1 MSRKHRDVIAI
12 ERDETQQVQVTIS
25 EPTGGGR
32 EVEGGYSQL
41 FNRVM
46 QSGIFAALP
55 LPARAVYTAL
65 VYLGDNTR
73 HFIVDGKDGKGVNI
87 DRIMAVSG
95 CGETAVKQAIRTLD
109 DRQLIRILRKGGS
122 MPDGTRFASIYQL
135 LLPVAGFDH
144 LHKNLPPEVAPR
156 RDTTRYPGASRPG
169 TRSSRDPV
177 PDRRTTQNP
186 GAKRGSTGSQNVR
199 SNRTDRKVDSSR
211 QTAAAAEDSDEQQIA
226 ARDLLVE
233 RGVGEPL
240 LTRILDSSD
249 PTTIERHVLD
259 FDLRNK
265 LAGQARKTAGWL
277 VKSILAPYALHERT
291 LAVLEERTRSAQAKQ
306 HHRLKAI
313 EKELEDERLAAI
325 DAWAEEQFASADDE
339 ELETLRAK
347 VVAEYGSV
355 ARGLEHADPR
365 THPRL
370 SRLIKG
376 VLSQMYQPPV

>member
-12 ERDETQQVQVTIS
+12 ERDEHQQVQVTIS

-87 DRIMAVSG
+87 ERIMAVSG
-95 CGETAVKQAIRTLD
+95 CGETAVKQAIRTLA
-109 DRQLIRILRKGGS
+109 DRQLVRILRKGGS
-122 MPDGTRFASIYQL
+122 TPDGTRYASIYQL
-135 LLPVAGFDH
+135 LLPVAGFEN
-144 LHKNLPPEVAPR
+144 LHKDTPPASRPGRV
-156 RDTTRYPGASRPG
+156 TTPYPSATRPG
-169 TRSSRDPV
+169 TRSPHDPLPV
-177 PDRRTTQNP
+177 RQATRNP
-186 GAKRGSTGSQNVR
+186 VAKTEATGSQNVR
-199 SNRTDRKVDSSR
+199 SNRTTRSLDSNR
-211 QTAAAAEDSDEQQIA
+211 AAAAAQECSDEEQA
-226 ARDLLVE
+226 GARQLLLA

-240 LTRILDSSD
+240 LTRILGTSD
-249 PTTIERHVLD
+249 RQTIERHVMD
-259 FDLRNK
+259 FDIRNS
-265 LAGQARKTAGWL
+265 LPGQTKKTAGWL
-277 VKSILAPYALHERT
+277 VKSILVPYELHEK
-291 LAVLEERTRSAQAKQ
+291 TRVKLDEQARVAQAQQ

-313 EKELEDERLAAI
+313 ERELEEERQAAI
-325 DAWAEEQFASADDE
+325 DTWAEEQFAAADDE

-347 VVAEYGSV
+347 VVSEYGSV
-355 ARGLEHADPR
+355 ARGLGDADPR
-365 THPRL
+365 AHPRL

-376 VLSQMYQPPV
+376 ILSQMYQPPV